1 MRGERTVSCVLPGNK
16 AYFSHREWGHARA
29 KVMKKKRTQN
39 ELSRNRG
46 KAAAMFAPAIALL
59 SVFFIGPVLMTL
71 TYSMTNMSLS
81 GAAAKNFQFVGFDN
95 FLNLFKQPGVGE
107 VIYNTLIFL
116 LFSGII
122 GQQVLGFILAMLMK
136 KRVRG
141 VKMFVGLS
149 VSAGWIAPE
158 AVAIVLFSCVLAPK
172 GLLNSILGLFGIDP
186 LLWLIKYS
194 LVSIIIANTWKGCA
208 YSMMMFQAALDGIP
222 EDIMDAAEIDGA
234 GFFQKLFRIT
244 IPMIK
249 GNLTTNFMVITMRTL
264 GTLGLV
270 RGLTGGGPGRS
281 STTLSLL
288 MYQRAFGS
296 YQIGFGMA
304 ISVILLV
311 AGVLLSVIYARI
323 VGREKK

>member
-1 MRGERTVSCVLPGNK
+1 
-16 AYFSHREWGHARA
+16 
-29 KVMKKKRTQN
+29 
-39 ELSRNRG
+39 
-46 KAAAMFAPAIALL
+46 
-59 SVFFIGPVLMTL
+59 MTL

-81 GAAAKNFQFVGFDN
+81 GAAAKNFHFVGFDN

-107 VIYNTLIFL
+107 VIYNTSIFL

-122 GQQVLGFILAMLMK
+122 GQQVLGFVLAMLMK

-186 LLWLIKYS
+186 ILWLIKYS
-194 LVSIIIANTWKGCA
+194 LISIIIANTWKGCA
-208 YSMMMFQAALDGIP
+208 YSMMMFQAALDAVP
-222 EDIMDAAEIDGA
+222 EEIMDAAEIDGA

-288 MYQRAFGS
+288 MYQKAFNS

-311 AGVLLSVIYARI
+311 AGVLLSVIYARL
-323 VGREKK
+323 VGREKN